1 MPPVRDTVAAPDS
14 SGGRFFAIPF
24 DAIAGFEEVAE
35 TARSLATLPVG
46 LDLDRFSRADEDSA
60 IGRGRRRLLAPP
72 DDAGLSARRRAVR
85 PGRPLPRR
93 SPPRRPDRTGSE
105 APMSAT
111 RPMPEAIA
119 DAGMQVPR
127 MIGPSRQATSSRVE
141 YSTMVVSGA
150 PGAARSPRPDKPIPQ
165 AAPLPMLHRL
175 AVVYLMLPVLVWLVG
190 WFDGWL
196 GIPAAALLVGALRRP
211 LSGRWRLRAPTP
223 AEAAVLAV
231 AALWVLATSAGGVF
245 HPRNLDFFEQRVALL
260 DLGHHLWPTYLPD
273 PLAAW
278 RPAPAEGPPA
288 TPPLLRY
295 YLGWHMVPGLAA
307 RWLGPAALGW
317 AVPLWTWAGVALVAL
332 LFTHRHGGCRRGRAL
347 VIALAVLV
355 FFSGM
360 SLVNA
365 AIVGS
370 VFEGWKWWTDRLAG
384 VEDWYGPLLYES
396 RFLWIWS
403 GTHTLKLAP
412 HHFLAAGLY
421 ALLCLHLRRQ
431 PRFLAVLGVLLAAAP
446 FWSAFVAVG
455 LLPLLAVVFWMNGVR
470 PFLRWPNLCLAGPL
484 FGVVVL
490 YLTSG
495 AMDFP
500 HGWMWQRE
508 GYDWPRLLR
517 RLPLF
522 YLTEFLLLAV
532 LLAAVRPAVRRE
544 PFFIA
549 AVATLLLLPVYWYGP
564 GNDLLLRGSLP
575 ALLVLGWLC
584 AGAVA
589 RGGGALVR
597 RGGLRRRAA
606 FAGLVLVLG
615 VGALNPAAH
624 LVVSFQQYGP
634 FRYEHAGYTTL
645 VDLPSEWQRQNVARD
660 APGLLR
666 RLLREPAPFPERR
679 IPNEPVIQ
687 SGFDVYLDDGKLIY
701 VKDRCT
707 PKDAK
712 KFIFVQVV
720 PVSPE
725 DLPADR
731 RRQGFR
737 YDQLFS
743 AQPERFG
750 DRCLFGISLP
760 TYPVARIVTG
770 QREWRLEEGRWV
782 RRLLWQAE
790 AALGAGG

>member
-1 MPPVRDTVAAPDS
+1 
-14 SGGRFFAIPF
+14 
-24 DAIAGFEEVAE
+24 
-35 TARSLATLPVG
+35 
-46 LDLDRFSRADEDSA
+46 
-60 IGRGRRRLLAPP
+60 
-72 DDAGLSARRRAVR
+72 
-85 PGRPLPRR
+85 
-93 SPPRRPDRTGSE
+93 
-105 APMSAT
+105 
-111 RPMPEAIA
+111 
-119 DAGMQVPR
+119 
-127 MIGPSRQATSSRVE
+127 
-141 YSTMVVSGA
+141 
-150 PGAARSPRPDKPIPQ
+150 
-165 AAPLPMLHRL
+165 MLHRL
-175 AVVYLMLPVLVWLVG
+175 AVVYLMLPVVVWLVG
-190 WFDGWL
+190 WFEWWL
-196 GIPAAALLVGALRRP
+196 GLPAAALLVGALRRP

-231 AALWVLATSAGGVF
+231 AALWVLASSAGGVF
-245 HPRNLDFFEQRVALL
+245 DPRNLDFFEQRVTLL
-260 DLGHHLWPTYLPD
+260 DLGRHPWPTYLPD

-307 RWLGPAALGW
+307 HWLGPAALSW
-317 AVPLWTWAGVALVAL
+317 AVAVWTWAGVALVAL
-332 LFTHRHGGCRRGRAL
+332 LFTHRRHGGGRRRREL
-347 VIALAVLV
+347 VVALAVLV
-355 FFSGM
+355 FFSGVAFAG
-360 SLVNA
+360 LP
-365 AIVGS
+365 AIERWERVDWMI
-370 VFEGWKWWTDRLAG
+370 ENRN
-384 VEDWYGPLLYES
+384 WYGFLTYEPA
-396 RFLWIWS
+396 FLRAIS
-403 GTHTLKLAP
+403 ATVSLKMVP

-421 ALLCLHLRRQ
+421 TLLCLHLRRQ

-455 LLPLLAVVFWMNGVR
+455 LLPLLAAVLWMNGVR

-484 FGVVVL
+484 FGLVVL

-500 HGWMWQRE
+500 HGWMWQRD
-508 GYDWPRLLR
+508 GYDWPRLMR

-532 LLAAVRPAVRRE
+532 LLAVVRPAVRRE

-549 AVATLLLLPVYWYGP
+549 AVATLLLLPLYWYGKW
-564 GNDLLLRGSLP
+564 NDLLLRGSLP

-615 VGALNPAAH
+615 LGALSPAAH
-624 LVVSFQQYGP
+624 LVQSFQDYGP

-645 VDLPSEWQRQNVARD
+645 VDLPPEWRRQNVARD
-660 APGLLR
+660 PPDLLR

-679 IPNEPVIQ
+679 IPDEPVIQ
-687 SGFDVYLDDGKLIY
+687 SGLDVYLDHGTLIY

-707 PKDAK
+707 PEDAEG
-712 KFIFVQVV
+712 FIFTKVA

-737 YDQLFS
+737 YDPLYRTGL
-743 AQPERFG
+743 ERFG
-750 DRCLFGISLP
+750 DRCLAGRSLP
-760 TYPVARIVTG
+760 TYPVDHVVTG
-770 QREWRLEEGRWV
+770 
-782 RRLLWQAE
+782 RRTHTAVGAGAVVIPGPLATE

>member
-1 MPPVRDTVAAPDS
+1 MAVLQPVPVA
-14 SGGRFFAIPF
+14 R
-24 DAIAGFEEVAE
+24 VM
-35 TARSLATLPVG
+35 
-46 LDLDRFSRADEDSA
+46 
-60 IGRGRRRLLAPP
+60 
-72 DDAGLSARRRAVR
+72 R
-85 PGRPLPRR
+85 PAHPLP
-93 SPPRRPDRTGSE
+93 P
-105 APMSAT
+105 AASAE
-111 RPMPEAIA
+111 PE
-119 DAGMQVPR
+119 
-127 MIGPSRQATSSRVE
+127 
-141 YSTMVVSGA
+141 
-150 PGAARSPRPDKPIPQ
+150 
-165 AAPLPMLHRL
+165 LPMLHRL

-190 WFDGWL
+190 WFEWWL
-196 GIPAAALLVGALRRP
+196 GLPAAALLAGALRRP

-231 AALWVLATSAGGVF
+231 AALWVLVTSDGSVF
-245 HPRNLDFFEQRVALL
+245 HPRHPDFLRQQVTLL
-260 DLGHHLWPTYLPD
+260 DMARHPWPTYLPD

-278 RPAPAEGPPA
+278 RSAPAEGPPA

-347 VIALAVLV
+347 VIVLAVLV

-360 SLVNA
+360 SLVSA

-370 VFEGWKWWTDRLAG
+370 VFEGWKWWTDWLAG
-384 VEDWYGPLLYES
+384 ARSWDGPLLHES

-403 GTHTLKLAP
+403 GTFTLKLAP

-421 ALLCLHLRRQ
+421 ALLCLHLCRQ

-455 LLPLLAVVFWMNGVR
+455 LLPLLAVVLWMNGVR

-517 RLPLF
+517 RLSLF

-532 LLAAVRPAVRRE
+532 LLAAIRPAVRRE
-544 PFFIA
+544 PFFVA
-549 AVATLLLLPVYWYGP
+549 AVATLLLLPVYWYGS

-575 ALLVLGWLC
+575 ALFVLGWLC

-597 RGGLRRRAA
+597 RGGWRRRAA

-624 LVVSFQQYGP
+624 LVLPFQEYGR
-634 FRYEHAGYTTL
+634 FRYEYAGTTTL
-645 VDLPSEWQRQNVARD
+645 VGLIPRWQRENVTRD
-660 APGLLR
+660 VPDLLR

-687 SGFDVYLDDGKLIY
+687 SGFDVYLDDGTLIY
-701 VKDRCT
+701 VKDRCA
-707 PKDAK
+707 PEEVVDLIFAK
-712 KFIFVQVV
+712 VA

-731 RRQGFR
+731 RRKGWR
-737 YDQLFS
+737 YEPLRGTFPD
-743 AQPERFG
+743 RFG
-750 DRCLFGISLP
+750 DRCLAGISLP

-770 QREWRLEEGRWV
+770 QRAWRSGAGRVVGSIIWK
-782 RRLLWQAE
+782 AE
-790 AALGAGG
+790 AALGGAQDVDPSRPSGHRR

>member
-1 MPPVRDTVAAPDS
+1 MP
-14 SGGRFFAIPF
+14 
-24 DAIAGFEEVAE
+24 
-35 TARSLATLPVG
+35 L
-46 LDLDRFSRADEDSA
+46 
-60 IGRGRRRLLAPP
+60 
-72 DDAGLSARRRAVR
+72 
-85 PGRPLPRR
+85 
-93 SPPRRPDRTGSE
+93 
-105 APMSAT
+105 
-111 RPMPEAIA
+111 
-119 DAGMQVPR
+119 
-127 MIGPSRQATSSRVE
+127 
-141 YSTMVVSGA
+141 
-150 PGAARSPRPDKPIPQ
+150 
-165 AAPLPMLHRL
+165 LHRL
-175 AVVYLMLPVLVWLVG
+175 AVVYLMLPVVVWLVG
-190 WFDGWL
+190 WFEWWL
-196 GIPAAALLVGALRRP
+196 GLPAAALLVGALRRP
-211 LSGRWRLRAPTP
+211 LSGPWRLRAPTP

-231 AALWVLATSAGGVF
+231 AALWVLASSAGGVF
-245 HPRNLDFFEQRVALL
+245 DPRNIDFFSYQVILL
-260 DLGHHLWPTYLPD
+260 DLGRHPWPTYLPD

-307 RWLGPAALGW
+307 HWLGPAALSW
-317 AVPLWTWAGVALVAL
+317 AVPLWTWAGVVLVAL
-332 LFTHRHGGCRRGRAL
+332 LFTRGRRGWAL
-347 VIALAVLV
+347 AVALAVLV
-355 FFSGM
+355 FFSGVTFAGLPAFKGWEWVDRIIEDRSWHFLIYEPVFLRTW
-360 SLVNA
+360 SLTA
-365 AIVGS
+365 
-370 VFEGWKWWTDRLAG
+370 
-384 VEDWYGPLLYES
+384 
-396 RFLWIWS
+396 
-403 GTHTLKLAP
+403 TLKSAP

-421 ALLCLHLRRQ
+421 ALLCLHLCRQ

-455 LLPLLAVVFWMNGVR
+455 LLPLLAAVLWMNGVR

-508 GYDWPRLLR
+508 GYDWPRPMR

-549 AVATLLLLPVYWYGP
+549 AVATLLLLPLYWYGSV
-564 GNDLLLRGSLP
+564 NELLYRGSLP
-575 ALLVLGWLC
+575 ALFVLGWLC

-597 RGGLRRRAA
+597 RSGLRRRAA

-615 VGALNPAAH
+615 MGALNPAAH
-624 LVVSFQQYGP
+624 LVWSFQDYGP
-634 FRYEHAGYTTL
+634 FRYEHAGGTTL
-645 VDLPSEWQRQNVARD
+645 VDLPPEMRRQRIARD
-660 APGLLR
+660 PPGLLR
-666 RLLREPAPFPERR
+666 RLLREPTPFPERR
-679 IPNEPVIQ
+679 IPDEPVIQ
-687 SGFDVYLDDGKLIY
+687 SGLDVYLDHGTLIY

-707 PKDAK
+707 PEDAEG
-712 KFIFVQVV
+712 FIFAKVA

-737 YDQLFS
+737 YDQLYRTGL
-743 AQPERFG
+743 ERFG
-750 DRCLFGISLP
+750 DRCLAGKSLP
-760 TYPVARIVTG
+760 TYPVDHVVTG
-770 QREWRLEEGRWV
+770 QRTHTAVGAGAVVIPGPL
-782 RRLLWQAE
+782 ATE

>member
-1 MPPVRDTVAAPDS
+1 M
-14 SGGRFFAIPF
+14 
-24 DAIAGFEEVAE
+24 
-35 TARSLATLPVG
+35 
-46 LDLDRFSRADEDSA
+46 
-60 IGRGRRRLLAPP
+60 
-72 DDAGLSARRRAVR
+72 R
-85 PGRPLPRR
+85 PAHPLP
-93 SPPRRPDRTGSE
+93 P
-105 APMSAT
+105 AASAE
-111 RPMPEAIA
+111 PE
-119 DAGMQVPR
+119 
-127 MIGPSRQATSSRVE
+127 
-141 YSTMVVSGA
+141 
-150 PGAARSPRPDKPIPQ
+150 
-165 AAPLPMLHRL
+165 LPMLHRL

-190 WFDGWL
+190 WFEWWL
-196 GIPAAALLVGALRRP
+196 GPPAAALLVGALRRP

-223 AEAAVLAV
+223 AEAAVLVA
-231 AALWVLATSAGGVF
+231 AALWVLATAAGGMF
-245 HPRNLDFFEQRVALL
+245 DPRNSDFFEQRVTLL
-260 DLGHHLWPTYLPD
+260 DMGRHLWPTYLPD

-288 TPPLLRY
+288 TLPLLRY

-307 RWLGPAALGW
+307 HWLGPAALGW

-332 LFTHRHGGCRRGRAL
+332 LFTHRPGGCRRGREL
-347 VIALAVLV
+347 VIVLAVLV

-360 SLVNA
+360 SLVSA

-370 VFEGWKWWTDRLAG
+370 AGEGWKWWTDWLAG
-384 VEDWYGPLLYES
+384 ARSWDGPLLYES

-403 GTHTLKLAP
+403 GTFTLKLAP

-421 ALLCLHLRRQ
+421 ALLCLHLCRQ

-455 LLPLLAVVFWMNGVR
+455 LLPLLAAVLWMNGVR

-484 FGVVVL
+484 FGVVAL

-500 HGWMWQRE
+500 QGWMWQRE

-532 LLAAVRPAVRRE
+532 LLVAVRPGLRRE

-549 AVATLLLLPVYWYGP
+549 AVATLLLLPVYWYGEA
-564 GNDLLLRGSLP
+564 NDLLLRGSLP
-575 ALLVLGWLC
+575 ALFVLGWLC

-606 FAGLVLVLG
+606 FAGLVLALG

-624 LVVSFQQYGP
+624 LVLSFQEYGR
-634 FRYEHAGYTTL
+634 FRYEHVGYTTL
-645 VDLPSEWQRQNVARD
+645 VDLLTWWQRQNVAPD
-660 APGLLR
+660 VPDLLR
-666 RLLREPAPFPERR
+666 WLLREPAPFPERR
-679 IPNEPVIQ
+679 IPSAPVIQ
-687 SGFDVYLDDGKLIY
+687 SGFDVYLDDGTLIY

-707 PKDAK
+707 PGDMASLLFAK
-712 KFIFVQVV
+712 VA

-725 DLPADR
+725 DLPAHR
-731 RRQGFR
+731 RRKGWR
-737 YDQLFS
+737 YEPLRVTFPD
-743 AQPERFG
+743 RFG
-750 DRCLFGISLP
+750 DRCLAGISLP

-770 QREWRLEEGRWV
+770 QRIWRSGPGRPAGSIVWK
-782 RRLLWQAE
+782 AE
-790 AALGAGG
+790 AALGGGG

>member
-1 MPPVRDTVAAPDS
+1 MPAP
-14 SGGRFFAIPF
+14 
-24 DAIAGFEEVAE
+24 
-35 TARSLATLPVG
+35 
-46 LDLDRFSRADEDSA
+46 
-60 IGRGRRRLLAPP
+60 
-72 DDAGLSARRRAVR
+72 
-85 PGRPLPRR
+85 
-93 SPPRRPDRTGSE
+93 
-105 APMSAT
+105 
-111 RPMPEAIA
+111 
-119 DAGMQVPR
+119 Q
-127 MIGPSRQATSSRVE
+127 
-141 YSTMVVSGA
+141 SGA
-150 PGAARSPRPDKPIPQ
+150 PGMPIERRGRSSSRPPVSASLTAGRRPAAEP
-165 AAPLPMLHRL
+165 ALPMLHRL
-175 AVVYLMLPVLVWLVG
+175 AVVYLMLPVVVWLVG
-190 WFDGWL
+190 WFEWWL
-196 GIPAAALLVGALRRP
+196 GLPAAALLVGALRRP
-211 LSGRWRLRAPTP
+211 LSGPWRLRAPTP

-231 AALWVLATSAGGVF
+231 AALWVLATAAGGVF
-245 HPRNLDFFEQRVALL
+245 APRNLDFFEQRVTLL
-260 DLGHHLWPTYLPD
+260 DLGRHPWPTYLPD

-307 RWLGPAALGW
+307 HWLGPAVLSW
-317 AVPLWTWAGVALVAL
+317 AVALWTWAGVALVAL
-332 LFTHRHGGCRRGRAL
+332 LFTHRRHGGGRRRREL
-347 VIALAVLV
+347 VVALAVLV
-355 FFSGM
+355 FFSGVAFAG
-360 SLVNA
+360 LP
-365 AIVGS
+365 AIERWERVDWMI
-370 VFEGWKWWTDRLAG
+370 EHRN
-384 VEDWYGPLLYES
+384 WYGFLTYEPA
-396 RFLWIWS
+396 FLRAIS
-403 GTHTLKLAP
+403 ATVSLKMVP

-421 ALLCLHLRRQ
+421 TLLCLHLRRQ

-455 LLPLLAVVFWMNGVR
+455 LLPLLAVVLWMNGVR

-490 YLTSG
+490 YLTAG

-508 GYDWPRLLR
+508 GYDWPRLMR

-522 YLTEFLLLAV
+522 YLTEFLLLVV
-532 LLAAVRPAVRRE
+532 LLAAVRPVVRRE

-549 AVATLLLLPVYWYGP
+549 AVATLLLLPLYWYGKW
-564 GNDLLLRGSLP
+564 NDLLLRGSLP

-615 VGALNPAAH
+615 LGALNPAAH
-624 LVVSFQQYGP
+624 LVLSFQDYGP
-634 FRYEHAGYTTL
+634 YRYEHAGHTTL
-645 VDLPSEWQRQNVARD
+645 VDLPPEWQRQNVARD
-660 APGLLR
+660 PPDLLR

-679 IPNEPVIQ
+679 IPDEPVIR
-687 SGFDVYLDDGKLIY
+687 SGLDVYLDHGTLIY

-707 PKDAK
+707 PEDMEG
-712 KFIFVQVV
+712 FIFAKVA

-737 YDQLFS
+737 YDQLYRTGL
-743 AQPERFG
+743 ERFG
-750 DRCLFGISLP
+750 DRCLAGRSLP
-760 TYPVARIVTG
+760 TYPVDHVVTG
-770 QREWRLEEGRWV
+770 QRTHTAVGAGAVVIPGPL
-782 RRLLWQAE
+782 ATE

>member
-1 MPPVRDTVAAPDS
+1 MSAAARPVRNRGAATMP
-14 SGGRFFAIPF
+14 
-24 DAIAGFEEVAE
+24 
-35 TARSLATLPVG
+35 
-46 LDLDRFSRADEDSA
+46 
-60 IGRGRRRLLAPP
+60 AP
-72 DDAGLSARRRAVR
+72 R
-85 PGRPLPRR
+85 
-93 SPPRRPDRTGSE
+93 
-105 APMSAT
+105 
-111 RPMPEAIA
+111 
-119 DAGMQVPR
+119 
-127 MIGPSRQATSSRVE
+127 
-141 YSTMVVSGA
+141 SGA
-150 PGAARSPRPDKPIPQ
+150 PGMPLERRGRSSSRPPVSASLTAGRRD
-165 AAPLPMLHRL
+165 APTEPALPLLHRL
-175 AVVYLMLPVLVWLVG
+175 AVVYLMLPVVVWLVG
-190 WFDGWL
+190 WFEWWL
-196 GIPAAALLVGALRRP
+196 GLPAAALLVGALRRP

-231 AALWVLATSAGGVF
+231 AALWVLATAGGGVF
-245 HPRNLDFFEQRVALL
+245 DPWNLDFFKQRMTLL
-260 DLGHHLWPTYLPD
+260 DLGRHPWPTYLPD

-307 RWLGPAALGW
+307 HWLGPAVLSW

-332 LFTHRHGGCRRGRAL
+332 LFTRGRRGRAL
-347 VIALAVLV
+347 AVALAVLV

-360 SLVNA
+360 TFAGLP
-365 AIVGS
+365 AIK
-370 VFEGWKWWTDRLAG
+370 GWEWIDWIIENR
-384 VEDWYGPLLYES
+384 DWYTFLVYEPA
-396 RFLWIWS
+396 FLRTLS
-403 GTHTLKLAP
+403 PTATLKSAP

-421 ALLCLHLRRQ
+421 ALLCLHLCRQ

-455 LLPLLAVVFWMNGVR
+455 LLPLLAAVLWMNGVR

-484 FGVVVL
+484 FGVVAL

-495 AMDFP
+495 AMDLP
-500 HGWMWQRE
+500 HGWMWQKE
-508 GYDWPRLLR
+508 GYDWPRLMR

-532 LLAAVRPAVRRE
+532 LLAAVRPALRRE

-549 AVATLLLLPVYWYGP
+549 AVATLLLLPLYWYEQSH
-564 GNDLLLRGSLP
+564 DILLRGSLP

-615 VGALNPAAH
+615 LGALSPAAD
-624 LVVSFQQYGP
+624 LVWSLRGYNLFQ
-634 FRYEHAGYTTL
+634 YEYAGYTTL
-645 VDLPSEWQRQNVARD
+645 VDLPPQWQRQNVVRD
-660 APGLLR
+660 PPDLLR

-687 SGFDVYLDDGKLIY
+687 SGFDVYLDHGTLIY

-707 PKDAK
+707 PEEEKE
-712 KFIFVQVV
+712 FIFLKVA
-720 PVSPE
+720 PVNPE

-731 RRQGFR
+731 RRQGLR
-737 YDQLFS
+737 YEPWYGVSPD
-743 AQPERFG
+743 PERFG
-750 DRCLFGISLP
+750 DRCLVGRTLP

-770 QREWRLEEGRWV
+770 QRARRWERGRWLY
-782 RRLLWQAE
+782 RDLWRAE
-790 AALGAGG
+790 AVLGAGG

>member
-1 MPPVRDTVAAPDS
+1 MP
-14 SGGRFFAIPF
+14 
-24 DAIAGFEEVAE
+24 
-35 TARSLATLPVG
+35 L
-46 LDLDRFSRADEDSA
+46 
-60 IGRGRRRLLAPP
+60 
-72 DDAGLSARRRAVR
+72 
-85 PGRPLPRR
+85 
-93 SPPRRPDRTGSE
+93 
-105 APMSAT
+105 
-111 RPMPEAIA
+111 
-119 DAGMQVPR
+119 
-127 MIGPSRQATSSRVE
+127 
-141 YSTMVVSGA
+141 
-150 PGAARSPRPDKPIPQ
+150 
-165 AAPLPMLHRL
+165 LHRL
-175 AVVYLMLPVLVWLVG
+175 AVVYLMLPVVVWLVG
-190 WFDGWL
+190 WFEWWL
-196 GIPAAALLVGALRRP
+196 GLPAAALLVGALRRP
-211 LSGRWRLRAPTP
+211 LSGPWRLRAPTP

-231 AALWVLATSAGGVF
+231 AALWVLATAAGGVF
-245 HPRNLDFFEQRVALL
+245 DPRNPDFFEYRVTLL
-260 DLGHHLWPTYLPD
+260 DLGRHPWPTYLPD

-307 RWLGPAALGW
+307 HWLGPAALSW
-317 AVPLWTWAGVALVAL
+317 AVALWTWAGVVLVAL
-332 LFTHRHGGCRRGRAL
+332 LFTRGRRGWAL

-355 FFSGM
+355 FFSGVTFAG
-360 SLVNA
+360 LPA
-365 AIVGS
+365 
-370 VFEGWKWWTDRLAG
+370 FKGWEWVDWIIEDRNWHFLI
-384 VEDWYGPLLYES
+384 YEP
-396 RFLWIWS
+396 RFLRTWS
-403 GTHTLKLAP
+403 LTATLKSAP

-421 ALLCLHLRRQ
+421 ALLCLHLCRQ

-455 LLPLLAVVFWMNGVR
+455 LLPLLAVVLWMNGVR

-500 HGWMWQRE
+500 HGWLWQRE
-508 GYDWPRLLR
+508 GYDWPRPMR

-549 AVATLLLLPVYWYGP
+549 AVATLLLLPLYWYGKW
-564 GNDLLLRGSLP
+564 NDLLLRGSLP

-589 RGGGALVR
+589 RGRGALVR

-615 VGALNPAAH
+615 LGALNPAAH
-624 LVVSFQQYGP
+624 LVLSFQDYGP
-634 FRYEHAGYTTL
+634 FRYEHAGDTTL
-645 VDLPSEWQRQNVARD
+645 VDLPPEMRRQRIARD
-660 APGLLR
+660 PPGLLR
-666 RLLREPAPFPERR
+666 RLLREPTPFPERR
-679 IPNEPVIQ
+679 IPDEPVIQ
-687 SGFDVYLDDGKLIY
+687 SGLDVYLDHGTLIY

-707 PKDAK
+707 PEDAEG
-712 KFIFVQVV
+712 FIFAKVA

-737 YDQLFS
+737 YDQLYRTGL
-743 AQPERFG
+743 ERFG
-750 DRCLFGISLP
+750 DRCLAGRSLP
-760 TYPVARIVTG
+760 TYPVDHVVTG
-770 QREWRLEEGRWV
+770 QRTHTAVGAGAVVIPGPL
-782 RRLLWQAE
+782 ATE

>member
-1 MPPVRDTVAAPDS
+1 MPAP
-14 SGGRFFAIPF
+14 
-24 DAIAGFEEVAE
+24 
-35 TARSLATLPVG
+35 
-46 LDLDRFSRADEDSA
+46 
-60 IGRGRRRLLAPP
+60 
-72 DDAGLSARRRAVR
+72 
-85 PGRPLPRR
+85 
-93 SPPRRPDRTGSE
+93 
-105 APMSAT
+105 
-111 RPMPEAIA
+111 
-119 DAGMQVPR
+119 Q
-127 MIGPSRQATSSRVE
+127 
-141 YSTMVVSGA
+141 SGA
-150 PGAARSPRPDKPIPQ
+150 PGMPLERRGRSSSRPPVSASLTAGRRDAAAEP
-165 AAPLPMLHRL
+165 ALPMLHRL
-175 AVVYLMLPVLVWLVG
+175 AVVYLMLPVVVWLVG
-190 WFDGWL
+190 WFEWWL
-196 GIPAAALLVGALRRP
+196 GLPAAALLVGALRRP

-231 AALWVLATSAGGVF
+231 AALWVLATAAGGVF
-245 HPRNLDFFEQRVALL
+245 APRTPDFFEQRVTLL
-260 DLGHHLWPTYLPD
+260 DLGRHPWPTYLPD

-307 RWLGPAALGW
+307 HWLGPAALSW
-317 AVPLWTWAGVALVAL
+317 AVALWTWAGVALVAL
-332 LFTHRHGGCRRGRAL
+332 LFTHRRHGGGRRRREL

-355 FFSGM
+355 FFSGVAFAG
-360 SLVNA
+360 LP
-365 AIVGS
+365 AIERWERVDWMI
-370 VFEGWKWWTDRLAG
+370 ENRN
-384 VEDWYGPLLYES
+384 WYGFLTYEPA
-396 RFLWIWS
+396 FLRAIS
-403 GTHTLKLAP
+403 ATVSLKMVP

-421 ALLCLHLRRQ
+421 TLLCLHLRRQ

-455 LLPLLAVVFWMNGVR
+455 LLPLLAAVLWMNGVR
-470 PFLRWPNLCLAGPL
+470 PLLRWPNLCLAGPL

-500 HGWMWQRE
+500 HGWMWQKE
-508 GYDWPRLLR
+508 GYDWPRLMR

-532 LLAAVRPAVRRE
+532 LLAVVRPAVRRE

-549 AVATLLLLPVYWYGP
+549 AVATLLLLPLYWYGKW
-564 GNDLLLRGSLP
+564 NDLLLRGSLP

-597 RGGLRRRAA
+597 RGGLRRRTA

-615 VGALNPAAH
+615 LGALNPAAH
-624 LVVSFQQYGP
+624 LVLSFQDYGP
-634 FRYEHAGYTTL
+634 FRYEHAGHTTL
-645 VDLPSEWQRQNVARD
+645 VDLPPEWRRQNVARD
-660 APGLLR
+660 PPDLLR
-666 RLLREPAPFPERR
+666 RLLREPTPFPERR
-679 IPNEPVIQ
+679 IPDEPVIQ
-687 SGFDVYLDDGKLIY
+687 SDLDVYLDHGTLIY

-707 PKDAK
+707 PEDAEG
-712 KFIFVQVV
+712 FIFAKVA

-737 YDQLFS
+737 YDQLYRTGL
-743 AQPERFG
+743 ERFG
-750 DRCLFGISLP
+750 DRCLAGRSLP
-760 TYPVARIVTG
+760 TYPVDHVVTG
-770 QREWRLEEGRWV
+770 
-782 RRLLWQAE
+782 RRTHTAVGAGAVVIPGPLATE

>member
-1 MPPVRDTVAAPDS
+1 MPAP
-14 SGGRFFAIPF
+14 
-24 DAIAGFEEVAE
+24 
-35 TARSLATLPVG
+35 
-46 LDLDRFSRADEDSA
+46 
-60 IGRGRRRLLAPP
+60 
-72 DDAGLSARRRAVR
+72 
-85 PGRPLPRR
+85 
-93 SPPRRPDRTGSE
+93 
-105 APMSAT
+105 
-111 RPMPEAIA
+111 
-119 DAGMQVPR
+119 Q
-127 MIGPSRQATSSRVE
+127 
-141 YSTMVVSGA
+141 SGA
-150 PGAARSPRPDKPIPQ
+150 PGMPLERRGRSSSRPPVSASLTAGRRD
-165 AAPLPMLHRL
+165 APAEPELPMLHRL
-175 AVVYLMLPVLVWLVG
+175 AVVYLMLPVVVWLVG
-190 WFDGWL
+190 WFEWWL
-196 GIPAAALLVGALRRP
+196 GLPAAALLVGALRRP

-231 AALWVLATSAGGVF
+231 AALWVLATAAGGVF
-245 HPRNLDFFEQRVALL
+245 VPRNFDFFGHRAALL
-260 DLGHHLWPTYLPD
+260 DLGRHPWPTYLPD

-295 YLGWHMVPGLAA
+295 YLGWFMVPGLAA
-307 RWLGPAALGW
+307 HWLGPAALSW

-332 LFTHRHGGCRRGRAL
+332 LFTRGRRGRAL
-347 VIALAVLV
+347 AVALAVLV
-355 FFSGM
+355 FFSGATFAG
-360 SLVNA
+360 LLATKGWEWVDR
-365 AIVGS
+365 AI
-370 VFEGWKWWTDRLAG
+370 EHR
-384 VEDWYGPLLYES
+384 DWYTFLVYEPRLL
-396 RFLWIWS
+396 RIWS
-403 GTHTLKLAP
+403 PTATLKSSP

-421 ALLCLHLRRQ
+421 TLLCLHLCRQ

-446 FWSAFVAVG
+446 FWSVFVAVW
-455 LLPLLAVVFWMNGVR
+455 LLPLLAAVLWMNGVR
-470 PFLRWPNLCLAGPL
+470 PLLRWPNLCLAGPL

-500 HGWMWQRE
+500 HGWLWQKE
-508 GYDWPRLLR
+508 GYDWPWPMR

-549 AVATLLLLPVYWYGP
+549 AVAALLLLPLYWYGSV
-564 GNDLLLRGSLP
+564 NELLYRGSLP

-615 VGALNPAAH
+615 LGALSPAAQ
-624 LVVSFQQYGP
+624 LVLSFQDYGP
-634 FRYEHAGYTTL
+634 FRYEHAEGYTTL
-645 VDLPSEWQRQNVARD
+645 VDLPPEVRRLKIARD
-660 APGLLR
+660 PPGLLR

-679 IPNEPVIQ
+679 IPDEPVIQ
-687 SGFDVYLDDGKLIY
+687 SGFDVYLDHGTLIY

-707 PKDAK
+707 PEDAEG
-712 KFIFVQVV
+712 FIFAKVA

-731 RRQGFR
+731 RRQGLR
-737 YDQLFS
+737 YDQLYR
-743 AQPERFG
+743 AGLERLG
-750 DRCLFGISLP
+750 DRCLAGGSLP
-760 TYPVARIVTG
+760 TYPVDHVVTG
-770 QREWRLEEGRWV
+770 QRARRWERGRWLH
-782 RRLLWQAE
+782 RELWRAE

>member
-1 MPPVRDTVAAPDS
+1 MP
-14 SGGRFFAIPF
+14 
-24 DAIAGFEEVAE
+24 
-35 TARSLATLPVG
+35 L
-46 LDLDRFSRADEDSA
+46 
-60 IGRGRRRLLAPP
+60 
-72 DDAGLSARRRAVR
+72 
-85 PGRPLPRR
+85 
-93 SPPRRPDRTGSE
+93 
-105 APMSAT
+105 
-111 RPMPEAIA
+111 
-119 DAGMQVPR
+119 
-127 MIGPSRQATSSRVE
+127 
-141 YSTMVVSGA
+141 
-150 PGAARSPRPDKPIPQ
+150 
-165 AAPLPMLHRL
+165 LHRL
-175 AVVYLMLPVLVWLVG
+175 AVVYLMLPVVVWLVG
-190 WFDGWL
+190 WFEWWL
-196 GIPAAALLVGALRRP
+196 GLPAAALLVGALRRP

-231 AALWVLATSAGGVF
+231 AALWVLASSAGGVF
-245 HPRNLDFFEQRVALL
+245 DPRNIDFFSYQVILL
-260 DLGHHLWPTYLPD
+260 DLGRHPWPTYLPD

-307 RWLGPAALGW
+307 HWLGPAALSW
-317 AVPLWTWAGVALVAL
+317 AVPLWTWAGVVLVAL
-332 LFTHRHGGCRRGRAL
+332 LFTRGRRGWAL
-347 VIALAVLV
+347 VVALAVLV
-355 FFSGM
+355 FFSGVTFAGLPAFKGWEWVDRIIEDRNWHFLIYEPVFLRTW
-360 SLVNA
+360 SLTA
-365 AIVGS
+365 
-370 VFEGWKWWTDRLAG
+370 
-384 VEDWYGPLLYES
+384 
-396 RFLWIWS
+396 
-403 GTHTLKLAP
+403 TLKSAP

-421 ALLCLHLRRQ
+421 ALLCLHLCRQ

-455 LLPLLAVVFWMNGVR
+455 LLPLLAAVLWMNGVR

-508 GYDWPRLLR
+508 GYDWPRPMR

-549 AVATLLLLPVYWYGP
+549 AVATLLLLPLYWYGSV
-564 GNDLLLRGSLP
+564 NELLYRGSLP
-575 ALLVLGWLC
+575 ALFVLGWLC

-615 VGALNPAAH
+615 LGALNPAAH
-624 LVVSFQQYGP
+624 LVWSFQDYGP
-634 FRYEHAGYTTL
+634 FRYEHAGGTTL
-645 VDLPSEWQRQNVARD
+645 VDLPPEMRRQRIARD
-660 APGLLR
+660 PPGLLR
-666 RLLREPAPFPERR
+666 RLLREPTPFPERR
-679 IPNEPVIQ
+679 IPDEPVIQ
-687 SGFDVYLDDGKLIY
+687 SGLDMYLDHGTLIY

-707 PKDAK
+707 PEDAEG
-712 KFIFVQVV
+712 FIFAKVA

-737 YDQLFS
+737 YDQLYRTGL
-743 AQPERFG
+743 ERFG
-750 DRCLFGISLP
+750 DRCLAGKSLP
-760 TYPVARIVTG
+760 TYPVDHVVTG
-770 QREWRLEEGRWV
+770 QRTHTAVGAGAVVIPGPL
-782 RRLLWQAE
+782 ATE

>member
-1 MPPVRDTVAAPDS
+1 MAAGIDDGQAHAIAAGAEFATKADTV
-14 SGGRFFAIPF
+14 
-24 DAIAGFEEVAE
+24 
-35 TARSLATLPVG
+35 
-46 LDLDRFSRADEDSA
+46 SR
-60 IGRGRRRLLAPP
+60 G
-72 DDAGLSARRRAVR
+72 
-85 PGRPLPRR
+85 
-93 SPPRRPDRTGSE
+93 SP
-105 APMSAT
+105 
-111 RPMPEAIA
+111 
-119 DAGMQVPR
+119 
-127 MIGPSRQATSSRVE
+127 
-141 YSTMVVSGA
+141 GA
-150 PGAARSPRPDKPIPQ
+150 PAESAL
-165 AAPLPMLHRL
+165 PLLHRL
-175 AVVYLMLPVLVWLVG
+175 AVVYLMLPVVVWLVG
-190 WFDGWL
+190 WFEWWL
-196 GIPAAALLVGALRRP
+196 GLPAAALLVGALRRP

-231 AALWVLATSAGGVF
+231 AALWVLATAAGGVF
-245 HPRNLDFFEQRVALL
+245 DPHNLDFFEQRVSLL
-260 DLGHHLWPTYLPD
+260 DLGRHPWPTYLPD

-307 RWLGPAALGW
+307 HWLGPAALSW
-317 AVPLWTWAGVALVAL
+317 AVAVWTWAGVALVAL
-332 LFTHRHGGCRRGRAL
+332 LFTRGRRGWAL
-347 VIALAVLV
+347 VVALAVLV
-355 FFSGM
+355 FFSGVSFAGLPAIM
-360 SLVNA
+360 SFAGLPA
-365 AIVGS
+365 FKGWEWIDGAI
-370 VFEGWKWWTDRLAG
+370 EHR
-384 VEDWYGPLLYES
+384 DWYIFLVYEPA
-396 RFLWIWS
+396 FLRAWS
-403 GTHTLKLAP
+403 PTATLKSAP

-421 ALLCLHLRRQ
+421 TLLCLHLCRQ

-455 LLPLLAVVFWMNGVR
+455 LLPLLAAVLWMNGVR

-508 GYDWPRLLR
+508 GYDWPRLMR
-517 RLPLF
+517 RLLFF
-522 YLTEFLLLAV
+522 YLSEFLLLAV
-532 LLAAVRPAVRRE
+532 LLAVVRPAVRRE

-549 AVATLLLLPVYWYGP
+549 AVATLLLLPAYWYGDADT
-564 GNDLLLRGSLP
+564 NDLLLRGSVP

-615 VGALNPAAH
+615 LGALTPAAD
-624 LVVSFQQYGP
+624 LVWSFRGYSL
-634 FRYEHAGYTTL
+634 FRYEHAGDTTL
-645 VDLPSEWQRQNVARD
+645 VDLPPEWQHQNVAHD
-660 APGLLR
+660 PPDLLR

-679 IPNEPVIQ
+679 IPDEPVIQ
-687 SGFDVYLDDGKLIY
+687 SGFDVYLDHGTLIY

-707 PKDAK
+707 PEDAEG
-712 KFIFVQVV
+712 FIFARVA

-737 YDQLFS
+737 YEPLYGVFH
-743 AQPERFG
+743 APERFG
-750 DRCLFGISLP
+750 DRCLAGKSLP
-760 TYPVARIVTG
+760 TYPVDRIVTG
-770 QREWRLEEGRWV
+770 QLARWWEQG
-782 RRLLWQAE
+782 RRLRRDLWRAE